1 MSDNLEEYFTL
12 EMAYNILLKEYQ
24 ISSLQEIP
32 YDTYQRLAITIGN
45 LKAKEYDILEKRI
58 VQKIIENL
66 SIISNLLLQIRI
78 EKILIGNINSNL
90 EIGYSK
96 MTDEEKFIIDGE
108 IQSKRNK
115 KEITTL
121 ISNGQSKILEKII
134 GKIKQKKLLIM
145 FIKPMEQFV
154 GVDMYKY
161 GPFKVGDVANLP
173 FENAL
178 SLVNNKIA
186 SEITPIL
193 D

>member
-1 MSDNLEEYFTL
+1 MSDNLEDYFTL

-45 LKAKEYDILEKRI
+45 LKAKEYNIIENKI

-66 SIISNLLLQIRI
+66 SIISNLLLQTRI

>member
-1 MSDNLEEYFTL
+1 MSDNLEDYFTL

-45 LKAKEYDILEKRI
+45 LKAKEYNIIENKI

-66 SIISNLLLQIRI
+66 SIISNLLLQTRI

-145 FIKPMEQFV
+145 FIKSMEQFV

-186 SEITPIL
+186 SEIAPIF

>member
-1 MSDNLEEYFTL
+1 MSDNSEEYFTL

-45 LKAKEYDILEKRI
+45 LTTKEYDLLEKRI

-78 EKILIGNINSNL
+78 EKILKGNINSNL

-108 IQSKRNK
+108 IQSKRK
-115 KEITTL
+115 RKEIMTL
-121 ISNGQSKILEKII
+121 ITNGQPKILEKITDT
-134 GKIKQKKLLIM
+134 IKQKKLLIM

-161 GPFKVGDVANLP
+161 GPFKVEDVANLP

-186 SEITPIL
+186 TEIAPIF

>member
-1 MSDNLEEYFTL
+1 MSDNLEDYFTL
-12 EMAYNILLKEYQ
+12 EMAYSILLKEYQ

-45 LKAKEYDILEKRI
+45 LKAKEYDIIENKI

-66 SIISNLLLQIRI
+66 SIISNLLLQTRI

-134 GKIKQKKLLIM
+134 GRIKQKKLLIM

-186 SEITPIL
+186 SEIAPIF

>member
-1 MSDNLEEYFTL
+1 MSDNSEEYFTL

-45 LKAKEYDILEKRI
+45 LKTKEYDLLEKRI

-78 EKILIGNINSNL
+78 EKILRGNINSNL
-90 EIGYSK
+90 EMGYSK

-108 IQSKRNK
+108 IQSKRK
-115 KEITTL
+115 RKEIMTL
-121 ISNGQSKILEKII
+121 ITNGQPKILEKITDT
-134 GKIKQKKLLIM
+134 IKQKKLLIM

-161 GPFKVGDVANLP
+161 GPFNVEDVANLP

-186 SEITPIL
+186 TEIAPIF

>member
-1 MSDNLEEYFTL
+1 MSDKLEDYFTL

-45 LKAKEYDILEKRI
+45 LKAKEYNVIENKI
-58 VQKIIENL
+58 VQKTIENL
-66 SIISNLLLQIRI
+66 SIISNLLLQTRI
-78 EKILIGNINSNL
+78 EKIMIGNINSNL

-134 GKIKQKKLLIM
+134 GRIKQKKLLII

-186 SEITPIL
+186 SEIAPIF

>member
-1 MSDNLEEYFTL
+1 MSDNSEEYFTL

-45 LKAKEYDILEKRI
+45 LKTKEYDLLEKRI

-78 EKILIGNINSNL
+78 EKILRGNINSNL
-90 EIGYSK
+90 EMGYSK

-108 IQSKRNK
+108 IQSKRK
-115 KEITTL
+115 RKEIMTL
-121 ISNGQSKILEKII
+121 ITNGQPKILEKITDT
-134 GKIKQKKLLIM
+134 IKQKKLLIM

-161 GPFKVGDVANLP
+161 GPFNVEDVANLP

-186 SEITPIL
+186 TEIASIF

>member
-45 LKAKEYDILEKRI
+45 LKAKEYDTLEKRI

-66 SIISNLLLQIRI
+66 SIISNLLMKIRI

-108 IQSKRNK
+108 IQSKRK
-115 KEITTL
+115 RKEITTL
-121 ISNGQSKILEKII
+121 ITNGQSKILEKITDT
-134 GKIKQKKLLIM
+134 IKQKKLLIM
-145 FIKPMEQFV
+145 FVKPMEQFV

-161 GPFKVGDVANLP
+161 GPFRVDDVANLP

-186 SEITPIL
+186 TEIAPIF

>member
-1 MSDNLEEYFTL
+1 MSDNLEDYFTL

-45 LKAKEYDILEKRI
+45 LKAKEYDIIENKI

-66 SIISNLLLQIRI
+66 SIISNLLLQTRI
-78 EKILIGNINSNL
+78 EKIMIGNINSNL

-134 GKIKQKKLLIM
+134 GRIKQKKLLIM

-186 SEITPIL
+186 SEIAPIF

>member
-45 LKAKEYDILEKRI
+45 LKAKEYNVIENKI
-58 VQKIIENL
+58 VQKTIENL
-66 SIISNLLLQIRI
+66 SIISNLLLQTRI
-78 EKILIGNINSNL
+78 EKIMIGNINSNL

-134 GKIKQKKLLIM
+134 GRIKQKKLLIM

-186 SEITPIL
+186 SEIAPIF

>member
-1 MSDNLEEYFTL
+1 MSDNLEDYFTL

-45 LKAKEYDILEKRI
+45 LKAKEYDIFENKI

-66 SIISNLLLQIRI
+66 SIISNLLLQTRI
-78 EKILIGNINSNL
+78 EKIMIGNINSNL

-134 GKIKQKKLLIM
+134 GRIKQKKLIIM

-186 SEITPIL
+186 SEITPIF

>member
-1 MSDNLEEYFTL
+1 MSDNSEEYFTL

-24 ISSLQEIP
+24 ISSLQEIS

-45 LKAKEYDILEKRI
+45 LKAKEYDLLEKRI

-78 EKILIGNINSNL
+78 EKILKGNINSNL

-108 IQSKRNK
+108 IQSKRK
-115 KEITTL
+115 RKEIMTL
-121 ISNGQSKILEKII
+121 ITNGQPKILEKITDT
-134 GKIKQKKLLIM
+134 IKQKKLLIM

-161 GPFKVGDVANLP
+161 GPFKVEDVANLP

-186 SEITPIL
+186 TEIAPIF

>member
-1 MSDNLEEYFTL
+1 MSDNSEEYFTL

-45 LKAKEYDILEKRI
+45 LKAKEYDVLEKRI

-78 EKILIGNINSNL
+78 EKILKGNINSNL

-108 IQSKRNK
+108 IQSKRK
-115 KEITTL
+115 RKEIMTL
-121 ISNGQSKILEKII
+121 ITNGQPKILEKITDT
-134 GKIKQKKLLIM
+134 IKQKKLLIM

-161 GPFKVGDVANLP
+161 GPFKIEDVANLP

-186 SEITPIL
+186 TEIAPIF

>member
-1 MSDNLEEYFTL
+1 MSDNLEDYFTL

-45 LKAKEYDILEKRI
+45 LKAKEYDIIENKI

-66 SIISNLLLQIRI
+66 SIISNLLLQTRI
-78 EKILIGNINSNL
+78 EKIMIGNINSNL

-134 GKIKQKKLLIM
+134 GRIKQKKLLIM

-173 FENAL
+173 FENGL

-186 SEITPIL
+186 SEITPIF

>member
-1 MSDNLEEYFTL
+1 MSDNLEDYFTL

-45 LKAKEYDILEKRI
+45 LKAKEYNIIENKI

-66 SIISNLLLQIRI
+66 SIISNLLLQTRI
-78 EKILIGNINSNL
+78 EKIMIGNINSNL

-134 GKIKQKKLLIM
+134 GRIKQKKLLIM

-186 SEITPIL
+186 SEIAPIF

>member
-1 MSDNLEEYFTL
+1 MSDNLDEYFTL

-24 ISSLQEIP
+24 ISSLQDIP

-45 LKAKEYDILEKRI
+45 LKAKEYDILGKKI
-58 VQKIIENL
+58 VHKIIENL

-78 EKILIGNINSNL
+78 EKILLGNINSNL

-96 MTDEEKFIIDGE
+96 MTDEEKFIVDGE
-108 IQSKRNK
+108 IQSKRK
-115 KEITTL
+115 RKEITTL
-121 ISNGQSKILEKII
+121 ITNGQSKILEKITDT
-134 GKIKQKKLLIM
+134 IKQKKLLIM
-145 FIKPMEQFV
+145 FVKPMEQFV

-161 GPFKVGDVANLP
+161 GPFSVDDVGNLP

-186 SEITPIL
+186 IEIAPIF

>member
-45 LKAKEYDILEKRI
+45 LKAKEYNVIENKI

-66 SIISNLLLQIRI
+66 SIISNLLLQTRI
-78 EKILIGNINSNL
+78 EKIMIGNINSNL

-108 IQSKRNK
+108 IQAKRNK

-134 GKIKQKKLLIM
+134 GRIKQKKLLII

-186 SEITPIL
+186 SEIAPIF

>member
-1 MSDNLEEYFTL
+1 MSDKLEEYFTL

-45 LKAKEYDILEKRI
+45 LKAKEYDIIENKI

-66 SIISNLLLQIRI
+66 SIISNLLLQTRI
-78 EKILIGNINSNL
+78 EKIMIGNINSNL

-134 GKIKQKKLLIM
+134 DRIKQKKLLIM

-173 FENAL
+173 FENGL
-178 SLVNNKIA
+178 SLVNNKIE
-186 SEITPIL
+186 SEITPIF

>member
-1 MSDNLEEYFTL
+1 MSDNLEDYFTL
-12 EMAYNILLKEYQ
+12 EMAYSILLKEYQ

-45 LKAKEYDILEKRI
+45 LKAKEYDIIENKI

-66 SIISNLLLQIRI
+66 SIISNLLLQTRI
-78 EKILIGNINSNL
+78 EKIMIGNINSNL

-134 GKIKQKKLLIM
+134 GRIKQKKLLIM

-186 SEITPIL
+186 SEIAPIF

>member
-45 LKAKEYDILEKRI
+45 LTTKEYDLLEKRI

-78 EKILIGNINSNL
+78 EKILRGNINSNL

-108 IQSKRNK
+108 IQSKRK
-115 KEITTL
+115 RKEIMTL
-121 ISNGQSKILEKII
+121 ITNGQPKILEKITDT
-134 GKIKQKKLLIM
+134 IKQKKLLIM

-161 GPFKVGDVANLP
+161 GPFKVEDVANLP

-186 SEITPIL
+186 TEIAPIF

>member
-1 MSDNLEEYFTL
+1 MSDNSEEYFTL

-45 LKAKEYDILEKRI
+45 LKAKEYDLLEKRI

-78 EKILIGNINSNL
+78 EKILKGNINSNL

-108 IQSKRNK
+108 IQSKRK
-115 KEITTL
+115 RKEIMTL
-121 ISNGQSKILEKII
+121 ITNGQPKILEKITYT
-134 GKIKQKKLLIM
+134 IKQKKLLIM
-145 FIKPMEQFV
+145 FIKPIEQFV

-161 GPFKVGDVANLP
+161 GPFKVEDVANLP

-186 SEITPIL
+186 TEIAPIF

>member
-1 MSDNLEEYFTL
+1 MSDNSEEYFTL

-45 LKAKEYDILEKRI
+45 LKAKEYDLLEKRI

-78 EKILIGNINSNL
+78 EKILRGNINSNL

-108 IQSKRNK
+108 IQSKRK
-115 KEITTL
+115 RKEIMTL
-121 ISNGQSKILEKII
+121 ITNGQPKILEKITDT
-134 GKIKQKKLLIM
+134 IKQKKLLIM

-161 GPFKVGDVANLP
+161 GPFKVEDVANLP

-186 SEITPIL
+186 TEIAPIF

>member
-1 MSDNLEEYFTL
+1 MSDNLEDYFTL

-45 LKAKEYDILEKRI
+45 LKAKEYDIIENKI

-66 SIISNLLLQIRI
+66 SVISNLLLQTRI
-78 EKILIGNINSNL
+78 EKIMIGNINSNL

-134 GKIKQKKLLIM
+134 GRIKQKKLLIM

-186 SEITPIL
+186 SEITPIF

>member
-1 MSDNLEEYFTL
+1 MSDNLEDYFTL

-45 LKAKEYDILEKRI
+45 LKAKEYDIIENKI

-66 SIISNLLLQIRI
+66 SIISNLLLQTRI
-78 EKILIGNINSNL
+78 EKIMIVNINYNL
-90 EIGYSK
+90 DIVYSK
-96 MTDEEKFIIDGE
+96 ITDEEKFIIDVE
-108 IQSKRNK
+108 IQSKINK

-134 GKIKQKKLLIM
+134 GRIKQKKLLIM

-186 SEITPIL
+186 SEITPIF

>member
-1 MSDNLEEYFTL
+1 MSDNLEDYFTL

-45 LKAKEYDILEKRI
+45 LKAKEYDIIENKI

-66 SIISNLLLQIRI
+66 SIISNLLLQTRI
-78 EKILIGNINSNL
+78 EKIMIGNINSNL

-134 GKIKQKKLLIM
+134 GRIKQKKLIIM

-186 SEITPIL
+186 SEITPIF

>member
-1 MSDNLEEYFTL
+1 MSDNSEEYFTL

-45 LKAKEYDILEKRI
+45 LKTKEYDLLEKRI

-78 EKILIGNINSNL
+78 EKILRGNINSNL
-90 EIGYSK
+90 EMGYSK

-108 IQSKRNK
+108 IQSKRK
-115 KEITTL
+115 RKEIMTL
-121 ISNGQSKILEKII
+121 ITNGQPKILEKITDT
-134 GKIKQKKLLIM
+134 IKQKKLLIM

-161 GPFKVGDVANLP
+161 GPFNVEDVANLP

-186 SEITPIL
+186 TEIVPIF

>member
-1 MSDNLEEYFTL
+1 MSDNLEDYFTL

-45 LKAKEYDILEKRI
+45 LKAKEYNVIENKI

-66 SIISNLLLQIRI
+66 SIISNLLLQTRI
-78 EKILIGNINSNL
+78 EKIMIGNINSNL

-134 GKIKQKKLLIM
+134 GRIKQKKLLIM

-186 SEITPIL
+186 SEIAPIF

>member
-1 MSDNLEEYFTL
+1 MSDNSEEYFTL

-58 VQKIIENL
+58 VHKIIENL

-108 IQSKRNK
+108 IQSKRK
-115 KEITTL
+115 RKEITTL
-121 ISNGQSKILEKII
+121 ITNGQSKILEKITDT
-134 GKIKQKKLLIM
+134 IKQKKLLIM
-145 FIKPMEQFV
+145 FVKPMEQFV

-161 GPFKVGDVANLP
+161 GPFSVDDVVNLP

-186 SEITPIL
+186 TEIAPIF

>member
-1 MSDNLEEYFTL
+1 MSDNLEDYFTL

-45 LKAKEYDILEKRI
+45 LKAKEYNIIENKI

-66 SIISNLLLQIRI
+66 SIISNLLLQTRI

-121 ISNGQSKILEKII
+121 ISNGRSKILEKII
-134 GKIKQKKLLIM
+134 GKIKQKKLLIILI
-145 FIKPMEQFV
+145 FFV
-154 GVDMYKY
+154 LNHTSNFVIIYYILFFLRK
-161 GPFKVGDVANLP
+161 FK
-173 FENAL
+173 
-178 SLVNNKIA
+178 S
-186 SEITPIL
+186 
-193 D
+193 

>member
-1 MSDNLEEYFTL
+1 MSDNSEEYFTL

-45 LKAKEYDILEKRI
+45 LKAKEYDLLEKRI

-78 EKILIGNINSNL
+78 EKILRGNINSNL

-108 IQSKRNK
+108 IQSKRK
-115 KEITTL
+115 RKEIMTL
-121 ISNGQSKILEKII
+121 ITNGQPKILEKITYT
-134 GKIKQKKLLIM
+134 IKQKKLLIM

-161 GPFKVGDVANLP
+161 GPFKVEDVANLP

-186 SEITPIL
+186 TEIAPIF